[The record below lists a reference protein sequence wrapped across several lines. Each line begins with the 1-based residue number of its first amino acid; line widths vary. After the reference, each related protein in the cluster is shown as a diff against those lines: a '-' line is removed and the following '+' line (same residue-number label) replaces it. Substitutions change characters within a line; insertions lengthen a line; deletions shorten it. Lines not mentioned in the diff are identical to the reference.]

1 MKKGLLLLLLILFS
15 CQKDEIII
23 ETPIEKF
30 EMIFDLSDVMVQ
42 DGQDIYFEI
51 LTSEPHQLIIST
63 QRGSVLTKETFQPEV
78 GINTRKVY
86 TKTLTKETLILTL
99 QTETETISE
108 TTIIIE

>member
-15 CQKDEIII
+15 CQKDEIIV

-42 DGQDIYFEI
+42 DGQDISFEV
-51 LTSEPHQLIIST
+51 LTAEPHQLIIST
-63 QRGSVLTKETFQPEV
+63 QGGSVLTKETFEPEV
-78 GINTRKVY
+78 GINTRKIF
-86 TKTLTKETLILTL
+86 TKILSKENLILTL

-108 TTIIIE
+108 TTIIVE